1 MQSIGDPH
9 IVKRF
14 DDELASLNQMMAR
27 MGGLAET
34 QLSGAL
40 QAMLNGD
47 VELATQ
53 VIEADEKTN
62 GTESLVNEQV
72 VRLLALRQ
80 PVADDLRIIMS
91 ALKVATALE
100 RVADHATSTAYRVRE
115 LTEMRSIPAVKT
127 VGRLGTLVLGLLS
140 QAVDAYMNRDADRA
154 VALWRRDEEVDDLY
168 SSLFRELLTYMM
180 EDPRHISPCSQL
192 MFIAKN
198 LERVGDHATNIAE
211 VTWFIVHGKPLNKE
225 RPKRDTSAYALVE
238 PRTNG

>member
-14 DDELASLNQMMAR
+14 DDELVRLNQTLAR

-40 QAMLNGD
+40 QAMLTGD
-47 VELATQ
+47 VELAGQ
-53 VIEADEKTN
+53 VIEADAKVDGSE
-62 GTESLVNEQV
+62 EHVNEQV

-80 PVADDLRIIMS
+80 PVADDLRIVMS

-100 RVADHATSTAYRVRE
+100 RVADHATSTAYRVQR

-127 VGRLGTLVLGLLS
+127 VARLGWLVLDLLKS
-140 QAVDAYMNRDADRA
+140 AVDAYMNHDAEMA
-154 VALWRRDEEVDDLY
+154 VSVWRRDEEVDDLY
-168 SSLFRELLTYMM
+168 SSLFRELVTYMM

-198 LERVGDHATNIAE
+198 LERVGDHATNIGE
-211 VTWFIVHGKPLNKE
+211 VTYFIVHGQPLNKE

-238 PRTNG
+238 PRQNG